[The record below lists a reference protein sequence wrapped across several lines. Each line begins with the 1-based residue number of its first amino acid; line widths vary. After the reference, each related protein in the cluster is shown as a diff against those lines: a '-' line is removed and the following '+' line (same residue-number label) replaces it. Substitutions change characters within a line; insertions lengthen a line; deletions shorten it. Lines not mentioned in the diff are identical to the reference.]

1 MNADFESLRKY
12 RDIKAR
18 LHTLTH
24 LEVTDTVSSSS
35 DCYPY
40 TQHPVKLCGVA
51 CDDKTLQEVNLLRQE
66 LNVLD
71 GLVDNVSDI
80 RARDLLDRHY
90 RRGEPWKTISK
101 SMGRSEEANKKY
113 LQRYFK
119 NVSA

>member
-12 RDIKAR
+12 CDIKAR

-24 LEVTDTVSSSS
+24 LEVTDTVSGSS

-66 LNVLD
+66 LNALD

-80 RARDLLDRHY
+80 RAKNLLDMHY
-90 RRGEPWKTISK
+90 RKGLTWGQISRNT
-101 SMGRSEEANKKY
+101 GRDSEAERQYLCRFFKK
-113 LQRYFK
+113 K
-119 NVSA
+119 N